1 LAEAPKK
8 THNRAAQALRVV
20 ARSLA
25 HSDCAL
31 GAFYRRIRAQKGT
44 AIANVATAHKLARM
58 IYFML
63 KNRTEYED
71 PGATYYEEQYR
82 QRVIKNLKRKAEKL
96 GFDLVSTEA

>member
-1 LAEAPKK
+1 MGRGTKK

-31 GAFYRRIRAQKGT
+31 GAFYRRIRAQKGA
-44 AIANVATAHKLARM
+44 AIANVATAHKLARI
-58 IYFML
+58 IYCML
-63 KNRTEYED
+63 KRRTEYQD
-71 PGATYYEEQYR
+71 PGASYYEEQYR

-96 GFDLVSTEA
+96 GFDLVLTQA